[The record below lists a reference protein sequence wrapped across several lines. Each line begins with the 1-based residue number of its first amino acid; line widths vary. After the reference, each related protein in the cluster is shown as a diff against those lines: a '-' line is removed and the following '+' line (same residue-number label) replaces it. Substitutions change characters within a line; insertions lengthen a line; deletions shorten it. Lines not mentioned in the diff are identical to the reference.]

1 MMKKKSLF
9 GKTTALVI
17 SSVVLFASPASA
29 QEFRVNNVGLPTIP
43 GLPNMS
49 GGIIVTPDNPDE
61 PISLEDRIAL
71 SASKLHF
78 PAQIESF
85 SPVGRWGP
93 HIVSGQRA
101 GGHRAYP

>member
-71 SASKLHF
+71 SQA
-78 PAQIESF
+78 
-85 SPVGRWGP
+85 
-93 HIVSGQRA
+93 VSQ
-101 GGHRAYP
+101 AYTSLGDVLAIAIANAI